1 MLTVEHIPSRTD
13 KQLGSSLTKM
23 VHLYARG
30 GFVVSVVLM
39 DQEFD
44 NIFYEVPKLEINT
57 TAAPEQSGQIE
68 RAIQTVN

>member
-1 MLTVEHIPSRTD
+1 MFVNGMRFLITLYRRITMLTVEHIPSRTD
-13 KQLGSSLTKM
+13 KQLGSLLTKM

-44 NIFYEVPKLEINT
+44 KIVNDVPKI
-57 TAAPEQSGQIE
+57 
-68 RAIQTVN
+68 

>member
-1 MLTVEHIPSRTD
+1 MFVNGMPFLITLYRRITMLTVEHIPSRTD
-13 KQLGSSLTKM
+13 KQLGSLLTKM

-44 NIFYEVPKLEINT
+44 KIVNDVPKI
-57 TAAPEQSGQIE
+57 
-68 RAIQTVN
+68 

>member
-1 MLTVEHIPSRTD
+1 MFVNGMPFLITLYRRITMLTVEHIPSRTD

-44 NIFYEVPKLEINT
+44 KIVNDVPKI
-57 TAAPEQSGQIE
+57 
-68 RAIQTVN
+68 